1 MVEETRKTFKRFN
14 LEEVLFGVSEE
25 KNEEEEKKEKEQP
38 TELKEKVEKKA
49 AAEGRHFTWEE
60 EAIFEDFKIRDTK
73 TYTSEISNI
82 ADYDVVSFFV
92 NNELDQPI
100 RFKVFMNKAA
110 TTIGAVSVGEEMIIE
125 AQSQKA
131 YTLTPQTSAWL
142 PYLFCEVK
150 CDVAPTNGAL
160 NVKVLKRIPKFELW
174 QGK

>member
-1 MVEETRKTFKRFN
+1 MAGETKQTFKRFS
-14 LEEVLFGVSEE
+14 LEEVLFGVYEE
-25 KNEEEEKKEKEQP
+25 KKEEEEKKEKEQP
-38 TELKEKVEKKA
+38 AAQKEKVEKKA
-49 AAEGRHFTWEE
+49 VVEGRHFTWEE

-82 ADYDVVSFFV
+82 ADYDVVSFYV
-92 NNELDQPI
+92 NNQLDQPV
-100 RFKVFMNKAA
+100 RLKAFMNKAA
-110 TTIGAVSVGEEMIIE
+110 TTIDAVSVGEEMVIE
-125 AQSQKA
+125 AQSQDA

-160 NVKVLKRIPKFELW
+160 NVKVLKRIPKVELW